1 MIDDVA
7 GDERNR
13 HFCMRPLKMSSSNR
27 LGSSGFI
34 YLSFIIVKDHCRST
48 IDMLLVCSET
58 RRTFVLEY

>member
-13 HFCMRPLKMSSSNR
+13 HFCMHPFKMSSSNR

-34 YLSFIIVKDHCRST
+34 YLSFIVVLSIVGAR
-48 IDMLLVCSET
+48 
-58 RRTFVLEY
+58 